1 MSCAEIA
8 PRLSELLDGDLPR
21 DERAAV
27 EAHLEG
33 CADCR
38 KILAG
43 LRRVREAARA
53 LPKLTAPESLLQKV
67 RADFAAETGRAPMAR
82 AATRPV
88 AGAAARPAAQTQ
100 PAATTAPVRGDAAAP
115 DAKVLAFPWRRFG
128 SVRAIAAAAAIVL
141 AASAGIYWATH
152 RPAAVTSE
160 RPSPAAVLA
169 AQSVEAELDQADQ
182 HYQKAIASLELAA
195 KDGQAALDPQTA
207 AVLQK
212 NLGIVDQAIT
222 ESRAAVKSEPTSEA
236 AQSSLFDALQRKVA
250 LLKDTIALINEMRKG
265 NAAGTAEV
273 VGTIGKRG

>member
-1 MSCAEIA
+1 MSCPEIA
-8 PRLSELLDGDLPR
+8 ARLSELLDGDLPR

-38 KILAG
+38 ELLAG

-53 LPKLTAPESLLQKV
+53 LPKLTAPESLWQRV
-67 RADFAAETGRAPMAR
+67 RADFAAETGRAPE
-82 AATRPV
+82 
-88 AGAAARPAAQTQ
+88 
-100 PAATTAPVRGDAAAP
+100 
-115 DAKVLAFPWRRFG
+115 AKVLAFPWRRFG
-128 SVRAIAAAAAIVL
+128 SVRALAAAAAIVL
-141 AASAGIYWATH
+141 AASAGVYWATH
-152 RPAAVTSE
+152 RVAAPVPAAVTAE

-195 KDGQAALDPQTA
+195 KDGQAVLDPQTA